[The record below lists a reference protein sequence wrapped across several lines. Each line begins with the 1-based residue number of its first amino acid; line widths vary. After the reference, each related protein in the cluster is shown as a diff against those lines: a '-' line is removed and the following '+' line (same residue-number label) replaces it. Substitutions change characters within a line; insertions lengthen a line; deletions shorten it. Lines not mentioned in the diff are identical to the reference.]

1 MMGQVLKYLLCTDE
15 GSSKQIASRLRE
27 NGTIRTLVI
36 LGNVNEKREQIDRAS
51 LGKLGQLAIDI
62 LHYDNNLNNL
72 QIFLKEYLSGKVV
85 CDNLTSAW
93 KILAKNIQGIKE
105 IYTLDGNVLRH
116 DGIVKSHGSPDII
129 KDRYKYITGSKSRT
143 AIID

>member
-15 GSSKQIASRLRE
+15 SSSKQIAARLRE

-36 LGNVNEKREQIDRAS
+36 LGNVNEKREQIDRAN

-62 LHYDNNLNNL
+62 VHYDNNLNNL
-72 QIFLKEYLSGKVV
+72 QVFLKEYLSGKVV
-85 CDNLTSAW
+85 CENLTAAW
-93 KILAKNIQGIKE
+93 KILGKNIQGIKE

-116 DGIVKSHGSPDII
+116 DGVVKSHGSPDII
-129 KDRYKYITGSKSRT
+129 KERYKYVTGSKSHT
-143 AIID
+143 AVID